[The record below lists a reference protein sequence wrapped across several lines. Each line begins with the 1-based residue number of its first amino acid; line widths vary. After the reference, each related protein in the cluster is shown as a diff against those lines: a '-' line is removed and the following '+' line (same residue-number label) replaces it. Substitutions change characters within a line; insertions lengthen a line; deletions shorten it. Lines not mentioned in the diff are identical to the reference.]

1 MFSTGVS
8 FDFGHG
14 CLICYDFATLRQILV
29 AYIAIVITA
38 GRPSAYAVYRLSQ
51 ASPWH
56 LQPKVEQIRVPKNL
70 TNQTP
75 TTILT

>member
-51 ASPWH
+51 ASP
-56 LQPKVEQIRVPKNL
+56 
-70 TNQTP
+70 
-75 TTILT
+75 